1 MYYREFEIWW
11 GKLKLSRKKVIT
23 LKASELIV
31 WYFLISG
38 NYFITDCY
46 LQDMFNMVYH
56 KLKNIYENYTI
67 NYKISNEDI
76 VNFVEENSDIL
87 ELLNETV
94 FVRTDN
100 KRLPISMGDKYK
112 INPVV
117 AQLLNDY
124 LRG

>member
-1 MYYREFEIWW
+1 M
-11 GKLKLSRKKVIT
+11 GRKKVIT
-23 LKASELIV
+23 LRVSELIV

-38 NYFITDCY
+38 NYFITSCY
-46 LQDMFNMVYH
+46 LQEMFDNVYH
-56 KLKNIYENYTI
+56 RLKNMYDDYSIK
-67 NYKISNEDI
+67 YKISSEDI
-76 VNFVEENSDIL
+76 IGFVDENSDIL

-94 FVRTDN
+94 FVRTEN
-100 KRLPISMGDKYK
+100 KRLPAFMGEKYK

>member
-23 LKASELIV
+23 IKASELIV

-67 NYKISNEDI
+67 NYKISTEDF

-124 LRG
+124 FRG

>member
-1 MYYREFEIWW
+1 
-11 GKLKLSRKKVIT
+11 
-23 LKASELIV
+23 
-31 WYFLISG
+31 
-38 NYFITDCY
+38 
-46 LQDMFNMVYH
+46 MVYH

-67 NYKISNEDI
+67 KYKISTEDI

>member
-23 LKASELIV
+23 IKASELIV

-67 NYKISNEDI
+67 NYKISTEDI

>member
-1 MYYREFEIWW
+1 MAEIIEE
-11 GKLKLSRKKVIT
+11 LTSR
-23 LKASELIV
+23 
-31 WYFLISG
+31 Y
-38 NYFITDCY
+38 
-46 LQDMFNMVYH
+46 
-56 KLKNIYENYTI
+56 
-67 NYKISNEDI
+67 
-76 VNFVEENSDIL
+76 L

>member
-1 MYYREFEIWW
+1 M
-11 GKLKLSRKKVIT
+11 SRKKVIT

-38 NYFITDCY
+38 NYFITDCH

-56 KLKNIYENYTI
+56 RLKNIYEDYTI
-67 NYKISNEDI
+67 NYKISSEDI
-76 VNFVEENSDIL
+76 INFVDENSDIL